1 MVLVC
6 PGVENPGATKVLIGV
21 RFIAISELIPNRVSL
36 LLYYSVEEKT
46 FEGAGVGSSK

>member
-21 RFIAISELIPNRVSL
+21 RFIALIPNRVSL